1 MLQKLNNH
9 QSSAVATLSLGI
21 LALSQANSANPKL
34 IPIIRLPTLLPQ
46 LGDPIIH

>member
-9 QSSAVATLSLGI
+9 QSSTVATLSLGI

-46 LGDPIIH
+46 LGGP